1 MADLCRSDGVVGRIG
16 KLMLVVG
23 FALLLPFGAQA
34 EDNDSPVGFKTDP
47 DAPIEIEADTLEV
60 EQNAQTATFIGNV
73 VAVQGAIRLRSD
85 RLIVTYAQK
94 EDGASSTGDGADDGT
109 GGTEITRIDAKANV
123 HVMSEDDQSASG
135 DWALY
140 MVADEKITMGD
151 AVVLRQGENVIRGQ
165 RLNIDLNTGQ
175 ARVEGGVTAT
185 DTENPSSGRVRGLF
199 QAPQQ

>member
-1 MADLCRSDGVVGRIG
+1 MIGRLG
-16 KLMLVVG
+16 KLMMVAG
-23 FALLLPFGAQA
+23 IALLFLPFGTQA
-34 EDNDSPVGFKTDP
+34 EDNESPVGFKTDP

-73 VAVQGAIRLRSD
+73 VAVQGAIRLRAD

-94 EDGASSTGDGADDGT
+94 ADSAPSSEDGADDGT
-109 GGTEITRIDAKANV
+109 GGTEITRIDAKSNV

-140 MVADEKITMGD
+140 MVADENITMGD
-151 AVVLRQGENVIRGQ
+151 TVVLRQGENVIRGQ
-165 RLNIDLNTGQ
+165 RLNIDLNSGQ

>member
-1 MADLCRSDGVVGRIG
+1 MVSRLG
-16 KLMLVVG
+16 KLMIVAG
-23 FALLLPFGAQA
+23 IALLFSPFSAQA
-34 EDNDSPVGFKTDP
+34 EEGDSPVGFKTDP

-73 VAVQGAIRLRSD
+73 VAIQGAIRLRAD

-94 EDGASSTGDGADDGT
+94 AEGASSSDDGT
-109 GGTEITRIDAKANV
+109 GGTEITRIDAKSNV

-140 MVADEKITMGD
+140 MVADETITMGD

-165 RLNIDLNTGQ
+165 RLNIDLNSGQ
-175 ARVEGGVTAT
+175 ARVEGGVTTT
-185 DTENPSSGRVRGLF
+185 DTENPGSGRVRGLF

>member
-1 MADLCRSDGVVGRIG
+1 MAAGT
-16 KLMLVVG
+16 
-23 FALLLPFGAQA
+23 ALLLLPIGAQA
-34 EDNDSPVGFKTDP
+34 EDDDSPVGFKTDP

-73 VAVQGAIRLRSD
+73 VAVQGTIRLRAD

-94 EDGASSTGDGADDGT
+94 ADDAPSSDDETEDGT
-109 GGTEITRIDAKANV
+109 GGTEITRIDAKSNV

-140 MVADEKITMGD
+140 MVADENITMGD
-151 AVVLRQGENVIRGQ
+151 TVVLRQGENVIRGQ
-165 RLNIDLNTGQ
+165 RLNIDLNSGQ

>member
-1 MADLCRSDGVVGRIG
+1 MIGRLE
-16 KLMLVVG
+16 KLKMLAG
-23 FALLLPFGAQA
+23 LALLLLPLSAQA
-34 EDNDSPVGFKTDP
+34 DDEGGTIGFKTDP

-85 RLIVTYAQK
+85 RLVVTYARK
-94 EDGASSTGDGADDGT
+94 ADGSPSGGDGT
-109 GGTEITRIDAKANV
+109 GGTEITRIDAKSNV

-140 MVADEKITMGD
+140 MVANETITMGD
-151 AVVLRQGENVIRGQ
+151 AVILRQGENVIRGQ
-165 RLNIDLNTGQ
+165 RLNIDLNSGQ
-175 ARVEGGVTAT
+175 ARVEGGVSAT
-185 DTENPSSGRVRGLF
+185 DTENPGSGRVKGLF

>member
-1 MADLCRSDGVVGRIG
+1 MIGRLG
-16 KLMLVVG
+16 KLMMAAGIAL
-23 FALLLPFGAQA
+23 LLLPFGAQA
-34 EDNDSPVGFKTDP
+34 QDDDSPVGFKTDP

-73 VAVQGAIRLRSD
+73 IAVQGAIRLRAD

-94 EDGASSTGDGADDGT
+94 ADGAPSSDDGT
-109 GGTEITRIDAKANV
+109 GGTEITRIDAKSNV

-140 MVADEKITMGD
+140 MVADENITMGD

-165 RLNIDLNTGQ
+165 RLNIDLNSGQ

>member
-1 MADLCRSDGVVGRIG
+1 MISRLG
-16 KLMLVVG
+16 KLMMVAG
-23 FALLLPFGAQA
+23 IALLFLPFGAQA
-34 EDNDSPVGFKTDP
+34 DDDDSPVGFKTDP

-73 VAVQGAIRLRSD
+73 VAVQGAIRLRAD

-94 EDGASSTGDGADDGT
+94 ADSAPSSGDGTEDGT
-109 GGTEITRIDAKANV
+109 GGTEITRIDAKSNV

-140 MVADEKITMGD
+140 MVANENITMGD
-151 AVVLRQGENVIRGQ
+151 TVVLRQGENVIRGQ
-165 RLNIDLNTGQ
+165 RLNIDLNSGQ

>member
-1 MADLCRSDGVVGRIG
+1 MIGRFG
-16 KLMLVVG
+16 KLLMMAG
-23 FALLLPFGAQA
+23 IALFFLPAGVQA
-34 EDNDSPVGFKTDP
+34 EEDDSRVGFKTDP

-73 VAVQGAIRLRSD
+73 VAVQGAIRLRAD

-94 EDGASSTGDGADDGT
+94 ADGASSTDGGTEDRT

-140 MVADEKITMGD
+140 MVADETITMGD
-151 AVVLRQGENVIRGQ
+151 AVILRQGENVIRGQ
-165 RLNIDLNTGQ
+165 RLNIDLNSGQ

-185 DTENPSSGRVRGLF
+185 DTESPSSGRVRGLF

>member
-1 MADLCRSDGVVGRIG
+1 MIGRLG
-16 KLMLVVG
+16 KLMMVAG
-23 FALLLPFGAQA
+23 IALLFLPFGAQA
-34 EDNDSPVGFKTDP
+34 EDNESPVGFKTDP

-73 VAVQGAIRLRSD
+73 VAVQGAIRLRAD

-94 EDGASSTGDGADDGT
+94 ADSAPSSEDGADDGT
-109 GGTEITRIDAKANV
+109 GGTEITRIDAKSNV

-140 MVADEKITMGD
+140 MVADENITMGD
-151 AVVLRQGENVIRGQ
+151 TVVLRQGENVIRGQ
-165 RLNIDLNTGQ
+165 RLNIDLNSGQ

>member
-1 MADLCRSDGVVGRIG
+1 MIGRLG
-16 KLMLVVG
+16 KLMIVVG
-23 FALLLPFGAQA
+23 VSLLLLPFGVQA
-34 EDNDSPVGFKTDP
+34 EDDDGPVGFKTDP

-73 VAVQGAIRLRSD
+73 VAVQGAIRLRAD

-94 EDGASSTGDGADDGT
+94 EDGASSTGDETDDGT
-109 GGTEITRIDAKANV
+109 GGTEITRIDAKSNV

-135 DWALY
+135 DWARY
-140 MVADEKITMGD
+140 MVANETITMGD

-165 RLNIDLNTGQ
+165 RLNIDLNSGQ

-185 DTENPSSGRVRGLF
+185 DTENPGSGRVRGLF

>member
-1 MADLCRSDGVVGRIG
+1 MAVGV
-16 KLMLVVG
+16 
-23 FALLLPFGAQA
+23 ALLLVPVGVQA
-34 EDNDSPVGFKTDP
+34 EEESAVGFKTDP

-73 VAVQGAIRLRSD
+73 VAVQGTIRLRAD

-94 EDGASSTGDGADDGT
+94 ADGAPAGSDGT
-109 GGTEITRIDAKANV
+109 GGTEITRIDAKSNV

-140 MVADEKITMGD
+140 MVANETITMGD
-151 AVVLRQGENVIRGQ
+151 TVVLRQGENVIRGQ
-165 RLNIDLNTGQ
+165 RLNIDLNSGQ

-185 DTENPSSGRVRGLF
+185 DTENGGSGRVRGLF

>member
-1 MADLCRSDGVVGRIG
+1 MIGRLG
-16 KLMLVVG
+16 KLMMVAG
-23 FALLLPFGAQA
+23 IALLFLPFGAQA
-34 EDNDSPVGFKTDP
+34 EDDDSPVGFKTDP

-73 VAVQGAIRLRSD
+73 VAVQGAIRLRAD

-94 EDGASSTGDGADDGT
+94 ADGAPSSDDGTEDGT
-109 GGTEITRIDAKANV
+109 GGTEITRIDAKSNV

-140 MVADEKITMGD
+140 MVADENITMGD
-151 AVVLRQGENVIRGQ
+151 TVVLRQGENVIRGQ
-165 RLNIDLNTGQ
+165 RLNIDLNSGQ

>member
-1 MADLCRSDGVVGRIG
+1 VLGRLKTMIMMVGI
-16 KLMLVVG
+16 
-23 FALLLPFGAQA
+23 ALLLAPFNAYA
-34 EDNDSPVGFKTDP
+34 EDGQAPIGFKTDP

-73 VAVQGAIRLRSD
+73 VAVQGTMRLRAD

-94 EDGASSTGDGADDGT
+94 DDATSSATDT
-109 GGTEITRIDAKANV
+109 SGGTEITRIDAKSNV

-135 DWALY
+135 DWAIY
-140 MVADEKITMGD
+140 MVANSNITMGD
-151 AVVLRQGENVIRGQ
+151 AVILRQGENVIRGQ
-165 RLNIDLNTGQ
+165 KLNIDLNSGQ

-185 DTENPSSGRVRGLF
+185 DTENPGSGRVKGLF